1 MANASIF
8 DQINTGD
15 ILSNIGNHG
24 LQSEEVASI
33 FIAMNEAERNK
44 ARAEEAKVKQAQ
56 ERKIIVISS
65 TIAGFIVLSLLI
77 YLINLKLN
85 YHA

>member
-8 DQINTGD
+8 DSISTGD
-15 ILSNIGNHG
+15 ILSNFGNHG
-24 LQSEEVASI
+24 LQSEEVAAI
-33 FIAMNEAERNK
+33 FIAMNEAEINK
-44 ARAEEAKVKQAQ
+44 ARAEEARAKQAQ

-85 YHA
+85 SRV